1 MINKQKEEAMTTK
14 ERPTYTIIGSNTVID
29 GQIHVKGD
37 IIIGGTVNNNVDA
50 TGIIRI
56 PEGGLVDG
64 SISAKEVH
72 LNGKIT
78 KGIYAQEKIVL
89 GVNSDFSGELVTKK
103 LVVEEGAR
111 ISGKINVSEKQIEKP
126 KKSE

>member
-1 MINKQKEEAMTTK
+1 MTTK
-14 ERPTYTIIGSNTVID
+14 EQPTYTIIGNNTVID
-29 GQIHVKGD
+29 GPIHVKGD

-50 TGIIRI
+50 TGVIRI

-64 SISAKEVH
+64 NISAKEVH

-78 KGIYAQEKIVL
+78 KGIHAQEKVVL
-89 GVNSDFSGELVTKK
+89 GVKSDFAGELITKK
-103 LVVEEGAR
+103 LIVEEGAR
-111 ISGKINVSEKQIEKP
+111 ISGKMNVSERQIEKP